1 MYIYV
6 KASLN
11 EPTWETGYYLTK
23 YSHDGRPYIQFFPE
37 SAWDTPDE
45 AAARVNYLNGGTGHP
60 SWMSKK
66 KTEGMDATEM
76 ARELVKLQQENSGAA
91 DYIEE
96 MES

>member
-6 KASLN
+6 KAGLAAT
-11 EPTWETGYYLTK
+11 TWETGYYLTK

-37 SAWDTPDE
+37 SVWDTPDE

-66 KTEGMDATEM
+66 RTEGNDQLMDATEM
-76 ARELVKLQQENSGAA
+76 AREIVKSQDEKS
-91 DYIEE
+91 
-96 MES
+96 